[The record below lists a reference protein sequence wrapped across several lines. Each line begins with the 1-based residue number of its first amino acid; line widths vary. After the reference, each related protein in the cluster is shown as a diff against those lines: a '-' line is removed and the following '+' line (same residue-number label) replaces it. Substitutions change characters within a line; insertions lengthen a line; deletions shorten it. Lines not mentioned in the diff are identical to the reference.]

1 MLLKG
6 FIFMQLYK
14 PFFSSPSLTGAEGR
28 KQKQPN
34 NKHL

>member
-1 MLLKG
+1 MPLMG

-14 PFFSSPSLTGAEGR
+14 PFFSPSLTGVEGR